1 MNSNIIE
8 TFENQQFGKIRVAMT
23 ESNEPIFCASDVCKA
38 LGYANGRDAI
48 SNHTEGDDVVK
59 YDTIDSLG
67 RTQQM
72 TYVTES
78 GLYSLIFGSK
88 LRSARHF
95 KRWITTDV
103 LPSIRKHGAYMTDE
117 TIEKVLTDPDIIIS
131 LATRLKE
138 SKERNRQLEEEN
150 THKTQVIE
158 GLVED
163 IPLADMRQRI
173 TQIIRKTGDP
183 RGSYHLLYQE
193 FNSKYHMNVYT
204 RMNNILYTGSA
215 MDFIDK
221 ELDMI
226 PQLYDLTCKLFEN
239 SYEAL
244 MKSWGKAAR
253 RADRSRN
260 ISNRKNL

>member
-1 MNSNIIE
+1 MNNIQI
-8 TFENQQFGKIRVAMT
+8 FKNSQFGSIRIAGT
-23 ESNEPIFCASDVCKA
+23 SEEPLFCLTDICKTLDLQVGA
-38 LGYANGRDAI
+38 TKNRLDEKGISLINTPTNGGIQR
-48 SNHTEGDDVVK
+48 
-59 YDTIDSLG
+59 L
-67 RTQQM
+67 
-72 TYVTES
+72 TYVNEKN
-78 GLYSLIFGSK
+78 LYKVIM
-88 LRSARHF
+88 RSDKPNAEAF
-95 KRWITTDV
+95 QDWVCGEV

-260 ISNRKNL
+260 ISNRKSL

>member
-1 MNSNIIE
+1 MNSNIIK
-8 TFENQQFGKIRVAMT
+8 TFDNPQFGNVRVAMT
-23 ESNEPIFCASDVCKA
+23 ENNEPIFCAADVCNA

-48 SNHTEGDDVVK
+48 SKHTEEGDVVK
-59 YDTIDSLG
+59 CDTPTSSGI
-67 RTQQM
+67 QQM

-95 KRWITTDV
+95 KRWIVTDV

-117 TIEKVLTDPDIIIS
+117 TIEKVLTDPDLIIS

-138 SKERNRQLEEEN
+138 SKERCNQLEEEN

-173 TQIIRKTGDP
+173 TQIVRKTGDP

-193 FNSKYHMNVYT
+193 FNSKYHMNIYT
-204 RMNNILYTGSA
+204 RMNNILYSKSA
-215 MDFIDK
+215 MDFIDD

-260 ISNRKNL
+260 ISNRKRL

>member
-1 MNSNIIE
+1 MNNIQI
-8 TFENQQFGKIRVAMT
+8 FDNPQFGNIRVATT
-23 ESNEPIFCASDVCKA
+23 ENNEPIFCAADVCKA

-59 YDTIDSLG
+59 CDTIDSLG

-95 KRWITTDV
+95 KRWIVTDV

-117 TIEKVLTDPDIIIS
+117 VLKKALAEPDFLIQ
-131 LATRLKE
+131 LATNLKE
-138 SKERNRQLEEEN
+138 EKERNRQLEEEN

-173 TQIIRKTGDP
+173 TQIVRKTGDP

-193 FNSKYHMNVYT
+193 FNSKYHMNIYT
-204 RMNNILYTGSA
+204 RMNNILYSKSA
-215 MDFIDK
+215 MDFIDN

-244 MKSWGKAAR
+244 MKSWGKAAK

-260 ISNRKNL
+260 ISNRKRM